1 MTFDII
7 EEQTYKDLAC
17 DSIFEDSQDAYNRKF
32 GIITEGTIMAKIAW
46 TSDLL
51 QPIFMEIFSKI
62 FAVGIDQNF
71 AIYDFNTSHRL
82 LFISLDFLFFETIK
96 FKHYLFVATEFE
108 IIVIDTQQWCVIYTI
123 PLLDIYKKLVITG
136 NNIEIYCL
144 NGTFTQYEIDVI
156 PS

>member
-1 MTFDII
+1 MTFEII
-7 EEQTYKDLAC
+7 EEQIYKDLAC
-17 DSIFEDSQDAYNRKF
+17 DSIFKDSQDAYNRKF

-71 AIYDFNTSHRL
+71 AIYDFNTSHRI
-82 LFISLDFLFFETIK
+82 LFLSLDFLFFETIK

-108 IIVIDTQQWCVIYTI
+108 ILVIYTQQWRVIYTI
-123 PLLDIYKKLVITG
+123 PLLDTYKKLVITG

-144 NGTFTQYEIDVI
+144 NGTFTQYGIDVI

>member
-7 EEQTYKDLAC
+7 EEQIYKDLAC

-46 TSDLL
+46 TSDL
-51 QPIFMEIFSKI
+51 
-62 FAVGIDQNF
+62 QNF

-82 LFISLDFLFFETIK
+82 LYISLDFLFFETIK

-123 PLLDIYKKLVITG
+123 PLLDTYKKLVITG

-144 NGTFTQYEIDVI
+144 NGTFTQYGIDVI

>member
-1 MTFDII
+1 MTFEII
-7 EEQTYKDLAC
+7 EEQIYKDLAC

-46 TSDLL
+46 TSDL
-51 QPIFMEIFSKI
+51 
-62 FAVGIDQNF
+62 
-71 AIYDFNTSHRL
+71 FNTSHRI
-82 LFISLDFLFFETIK
+82 LFLSLDFLFFETIK

-108 IIVIDTQQWCVIYTI
+108 ILVIYTQQWRVIYTI
-123 PLLDIYKKLVITG
+123 PLLDTYKKLVITG

-144 NGTFTQYEIDVI
+144 NGTFTQYGIDVI